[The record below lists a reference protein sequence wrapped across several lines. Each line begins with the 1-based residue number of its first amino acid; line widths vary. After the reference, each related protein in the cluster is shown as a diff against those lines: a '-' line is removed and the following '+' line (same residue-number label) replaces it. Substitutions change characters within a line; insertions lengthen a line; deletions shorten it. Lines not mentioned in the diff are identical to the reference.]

1 MGQQPEVKPL
11 TGSDRDQLLNTN
23 ARVALEKLGRKDWA
37 DAIEKSAQMTG
48 GKVQPYEIFTAV
60 SRESGFNPNARSKT
74 TSATGLGQFT
84 KDTAQRFG
92 IDPTDPQQ
100 SIYGIGK
107 YLSVIK
113 QGGIS
118 DPAEAQKAYMLGEQG
133 YRNWKNGKPNVAGV
147 KDISG
152 LANKFSNDVGALS
165 EGNYNIGGRPTK
177 SYGGQSSLPAT
188 QSMALNNMAAM
199 GKPAASIQPT
209 AQERLDAII
218 AMQQSVTDDRK
229 RKTNT
234 MADLKKT
241 LGQSELNQS
250 VAGLS
255 GL

>member
-48 GKVQPYEIFTAV
+48 GKVQPYEIFTTI

-74 TSATGLGQFT
+74 SSATGLGQFVN
-84 KDTAQRFG
+84 KTAEGLG

-107 YLSVIK
+107 YLSAIK

-147 KDISG
+147 KDING
-152 LANKFSNDVGALS
+152 LANKFNNDVGALS

-199 GKPAASIQPT
+199 GKPAASVQPS

-234 MADLKKT
+234 MADLRKT